1 MRLRDVMTHSVYTLQ
16 PTQSVEE
23 AIRFFIKHGVKGA
36 PVVEK
41 GKVVGLVSEKDIFR
55 ALYPSIAEFYNNP
68 ELWMEEAELEGNA
81 KLIAAKSVKDIM
93 TRAVVSAPPD
103 TPIMQAGAMMLAHRV
118 HRIVVLESG
127 RLLGIATRSD
137 VFKNVFKKFIG

>member
-1 MRLRDVMTHSVYTLQ
+1 MTHSVYALQ

-55 ALYPSIAEFYNNP
+55 ALYPSITEFYNNP

>member
-1 MRLRDVMTHSVYTLQ
+1 MRLRDVMTRSVHTLQ

-36 PVVEK
+36 PVVEE

-55 ALYPSIAEFYNNP
+55 ALYPSISEYYNNP

-81 KLIAAKSVKDIM
+81 KSVAIKQVKDIM
-93 TRAVVSAPPD
+93 CKEIISAPPD
-103 TPIMQAGAMMLAHRV
+103 TPVMQAGAMMLAHRV
-118 HRIVVLESG
+118 HRIVVIESEK
-127 RLLGIATRSD
+127 LIGIATRTD
-137 VFKNVFKKFIG
+137 VFQNVFKRFLG

>member
-1 MRLRDVMTHSVYTLQ
+1 MLKKLFV
-16 PTQSVEE
+16 
-23 AIRFFIKHGVKGA
+23 FFIKHGVKGA

-55 ALYPSIAEFYNNP
+55 ALYPSITEFYNNP